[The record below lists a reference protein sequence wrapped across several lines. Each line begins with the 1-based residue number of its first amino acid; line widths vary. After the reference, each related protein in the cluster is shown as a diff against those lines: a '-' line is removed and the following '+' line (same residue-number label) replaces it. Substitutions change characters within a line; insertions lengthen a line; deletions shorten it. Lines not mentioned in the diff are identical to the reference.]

1 MSLQLLNETEAAK
14 ILNVP
19 RRAVRSLITPVRL
32 SPKRLRYREDD
43 IKKLITE
50 KSEK

>member
-1 MSLQLLNETEAAK
+1 MSLQLLTEIEAAK
-14 ILNVP
+14 ILNIP

-43 IKKLITE
+43 IKKLIQE
-50 KSEK
+50 KTVK